1 MKTGAPSLRFR
12 VAESPRHRSP
22 NLIVGREVTQSLAC
36 LYMLFLEG
44 KTLALSRVQL
54 LGPDGS
60 FEIWE

>member
-1 MKTGAPSLRFR
+1 MKTGAPSLPFR
-12 VAESPRHRSP
+12 VAASPRHQNS
-22 NLIVGREVTQSLAC
+22 NLIVGSEDTQSLAC

-44 KTLALSRVQL
+44 KTLALSRAQL